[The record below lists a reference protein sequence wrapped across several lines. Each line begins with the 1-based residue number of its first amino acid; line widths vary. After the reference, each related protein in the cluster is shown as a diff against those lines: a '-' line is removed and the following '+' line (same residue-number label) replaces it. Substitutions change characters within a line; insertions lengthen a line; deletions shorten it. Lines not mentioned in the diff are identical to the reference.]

1 MIKGLRGTSLVDY
14 PGKIAAVVFLGGCNF
29 RCPYCYNVDLVLPE
43 RLRRLPDL
51 SEKELLSELR
61 RREGFIR
68 GVVLTGG
75 EPTLWGRRLIDLCAR
90 IREAFSLSIKLDT
103 NGSHPGLLAELLS
116 GALVDYVALD
126 FKTAPSRYPELSAD
140 FAPVAETLE
149 ILKGLNGRAEVRI
162 TLAPALVGPK
172 EIEEMLPYLQGLP
185 RLALQKFV
193 GEVELLDP
201 DFPSQPYS
209 REELLSLKEI
219 FRQNLPSTEILTR
232 F

>member
-14 PGKIAAVVFLGGCNF
+14 PGKLATVVFLGGCNF

-43 RLRRLPDL
+43 RLRELPNL
-51 SEKELLSELR
+51 SEEEVLAELK

-75 EPTLWGRRLIDLCAR
+75 EPTLWGRKLLRFCERLRA
-90 IREAFSLSIKLDT
+90 ETGLSIKLDT
-103 NGSHPGLLAELLS
+103 NGSRPEVVVQMLSQGLL
-116 GALVDYVALD
+116 DYVALD
-126 FKTAPSRYPELSAD
+126 FKTSPSRYAELAAD

-149 ILKGLNGRAEVRI
+149 ILKTLKGRTEVRI
-162 TLAPALVGPK
+162 TLVPSLVGLQ
-172 EIEEMLPYLQGLP
+172 EVEEMLPYLEGLP

-201 DFPSQPYS
+201 AFSTRTYS
-209 REELLSLKEI
+209 PEELTSFEE
-219 FRQNLPSTEILTR
+219 FFAYHLPQTEIISR